1 MKTFLSLWT
10 VLFAVMLGLASC
22 NKNDMPEAPPGTVD
36 PSTLPA
42 AVLQEFDTR
51 YPGATDVSWSIKND
65 YAVAHFYWDSA
76 RSDSRARNH
85 TAWFT
90 MRGEWGMTET
100 EIPFALLSTLAP
112 KVYEAFSASTYGQAS
127 SGWMTDDEVDVL
139 LRGEG
144 TEKLYVI
151 EVSNKEAGKETD
163 VDLYYTEGGVLV
175 KEIIDADDNQDFD
188 EYLPQKPAGNIE
200 AWLKQKFT
208 AYTVVEIENEDG
220 RTEVEVIAKGR
231 KHEVLFDASQN
242 WLSVK
247 TDLYAMDANNAEW
260 VPANIVEAL
269 QKESYEVSNIKEIE
283 RYEVNKSGN
292 EYVYFCFEMRS
303 GRDEVDVYVDET
315 GIISRPSVGGEGVT
329 VEGGITEFLAQKYP
343 GAVVVDKDYDDGYLE
358 IDIRH
363 DNIIKEVKFNG
374 RNEWIKTTWELRY
387 AALPEAIRQTLT
399 KEGYQ
404 QADVDDIEVTE
415 NASGVLYEV
424 EIEKGHIEKTLIID
438 AQGVIKQQY

>member
-1 MKTFLSLWT
+1 M
-10 VLFAVMLGLASC
+10 
-22 NKNDMPEAPPGTVD
+22 
-36 PSTLPA
+36 
-42 AVLQEFDTR
+42 
-51 YPGATDVSWSIKND
+51 
-65 YAVAHFYWDSA
+65 
-76 RSDSRARNH
+76 
-85 TAWFT
+85 
-90 MRGEWGMTET
+90 
-100 EIPFALLSTLAP
+100 
-112 KVYEAFSASTYGQAS
+112 
-127 SGWMTDDEVDVL
+127 
-139 LRGEG
+139 
-144 TEKLYVI
+144 
-151 EVSNKEAGKETD
+151 
-163 VDLYYTEGGVLV
+163 
-175 KEIIDADDNQDFD
+175 
-188 EYLPQKPAGNIE
+188 
-200 AWLKQKFT
+200 KQKFT

-329 VEGGITEFLAQKYP
+329 VEGGITEFLALKYP

-358 IDIRH
+358 IEIRH